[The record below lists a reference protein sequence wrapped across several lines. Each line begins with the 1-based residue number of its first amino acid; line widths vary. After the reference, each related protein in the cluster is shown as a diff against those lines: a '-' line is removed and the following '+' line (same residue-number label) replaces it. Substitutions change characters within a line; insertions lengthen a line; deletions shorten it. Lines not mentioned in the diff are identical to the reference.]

1 LVIGRPFTEGEHRQI
16 RAAIEEVER
25 STAADLDLVVTR
37 VSDRYSL
44 YPLVW
49 AAVTALGLTI
59 ILVLMRPGIGA
70 RAALAIEVAL
80 LIVTTLIYSLMP
92 LRLTLVPARVKRAH
106 ARQLAHREFAAQ
118 YARGGATRKRILLFI
133 SMGERYVE
141 IIADHETYA
150 AADPNLWRQTVADFV
165 GVVQSDRV
173 AEGVLRAIEACGA
186 VLRQQHPAQ
195 PVSGR

>member
-1 LVIGRPFTEGEHRQI
+1 MIGRPFTEQQHRQI

-44 YPLVW
+44 YPLAW
-49 AAVTALGLTI
+49 SAVTALGITI
-59 ILVLMRPGIGA
+59 ILVLARPAIGA
-70 RAALAIEVAL
+70 RAALAFEIAL
-80 LIVTTLIYSLMP
+80 LIAATLIYSLMP
-92 LRLTLVPARVKRAH
+92 ILLMLVPARVKRAH

-141 IIADHETYA
+141 IIADNETYA
-150 AADPNLWRQTVADFV
+150 AADPNLWQQTVADFV
-165 GVVQSDRV
+165 GTVQSGRM
-173 AEGVLRAIEACGA
+173 AEGVLRTIEACGD

-195 PVSGR
+195 PFSGR